1 MSAALNGWNGRKLSV
16 VAVAVCVAGGTMA
29 VAQGA
34 AGTAAQAA
42 DAKEWPTFGHDSGGM
57 RFSPLTQITPANV
70 GGLSVAWTYHMK
82 QEGDAVGGGRGPGG
96 PGGPGG
102 RRGRGGPPDG
112 AGGPPGGAPGAPG
125 LQSGDQVTQQAAAEG
140 IGPPRVATGFSISE
154 VTPLVINGVMY
165 IGTPYGRVSA
175 LDPTSGKEIWSYK
188 LASGEPATRGVEY
201 FPGDKQ
207 TLPQIVVGTSDGK
220 LFTLDAKT
228 GALNTAFGVNGFVDL
243 NTPEITHGLDGASD
257 GLSSP
262 PTMYENLII
271 LGGKTT
277 ESGGPGPAGDVR
289 AFDIHTGK
297 LAWTFHSIPQPGE
310 PNYGGWVGDSAK
322 QRSGVNV
329 WGLITVDAK
338 RGIAY
343 LPFGAPS
350 GDAFGGDRPGDNLYG
365 SSLVAVDAKT
375 GKYLWHFQLVHH
387 DIWDYDAE
395 TPPLLMDVKK
405 DGKTIPAVAV
415 VAKSS
420 LLYLLDRTNGKPIYG
435 VEEKPVPQS
444 QVPMEKTSPTQPFPV
459 KPEPLAR
466 QTMTMAD
473 IATVTP
479 ELEAT
484 CRKLVADNKLEL
496 GGPFLPETYNHVRV
510 NFPSEI
516 GGVNWP
522 GGAFNPQLG
531 YYYIYVMDLGQ
542 MQGYKDPASGPVK
555 DNIAGTNQF
564 FGRAGPYT
572 NLRPSG
578 RFKDNALNMPCNQP
592 PWGELVAVNVNTGNI
607 AWKAPLGIT
616 ESLPVEKQKTGRP
629 GIGGPIATASGLVF
643 VGGSDDNRFRAFD
656 AKTGKELWAVKLD
669 AASAVVPSTYEGK
682 DGRQYVV
689 VTSGGNPFAAE
700 PATSD
705 AITAFALPK
714 K

>member
-1 MSAALNGWNGRKLSV
+1 MRKMTKIALVRGLIAA
-16 VAVAVCVAGGTMA
+16 
-29 VAQGA
+29 GA
-34 AGTAAQAA
+34 AFQLTVGIVGAQAQDHGVAATPEQTA

-57 RFSPLTQITPANV
+57 RYSPLTQITPANV
-70 GGLSVAWTYHMK
+70 SRLSVAWVYHMK
-82 QEGDAVGGGRGPGG
+82 QEGDSVGRGFGG

-102 RRGRGGPPDG
+102 RRP
-112 AGGPPGGAPGAPG
+112 GGPPGGPPGGGA
-125 LQSGDQVTQQAAAEG
+125 DQVTVQAAAEG
-140 IGPPRVATGFSISE
+140 IGPPRVSTGFSISE
-154 VTPLVINGVMY
+154 VTPLVIHGIMY
-165 IGTPYGRVSA
+165 IGTPYGRVTA
-175 LDPTSGKEIWSYK
+175 LDPTTGKEIWNYK

-207 TLPQIVVGTSDGK
+207 TPPLIVVGTSDAK
-220 LFTLDAKT
+220 LFTLDPKT
-228 GALNTAFGVNGFVDL
+228 GALNKAFGLDGFVDL
-243 NTPEITHGLDGASD
+243 NTPEITHNLPDASD

-262 PTMYENLII
+262 PIMYKNLII

-297 LAWTFHSIPQPGE
+297 LAWTFHAIPEKGE

-322 QRSGVNV
+322 FRSGVNV
-329 WGLITVDAK
+329 WGLLTVDPQ

-365 SSLVAVDAKT
+365 SSLVAVDAQT
-375 GKYLWHFQLVHH
+375 GKYLWHFQMVHH
-387 DIWDYDAE
+387 DIWDFDLE
-395 TPPLLMDVKK
+395 TPPLLLDVKK
-405 DGKTIPAVAV
+405 DGKTIPAVAGIG
-415 VAKSS
+415 KTS

-435 VEEKPVPQS
+435 VEERPVPQS
-444 QVPMEKTSPTQPFPV
+444 QVPTEKTSPTQPFPI

-466 QTMTMAD
+466 QTMTVAD

-479 ELEAT
+479 ELEAA
-484 CRKLVADNKLEL
+484 CRKLIADNHLEL
-496 GGPFLPETYNHVRV
+496 GGPFLPETYNHIRV

-522 GGAFNPQLG
+522 GGTFNPQLG
-531 YYYIYVMDLGQ
+531 LYFINVMNLGQ

-555 DNIAGTNQF
+555 DDIAGTNQF
-564 FGRAGPYT
+564 FGRAGPYASM
-572 NLRPSG
+572 RPGG
-578 RFKDNALNMPCNQP
+578 RFKDNATNMPCQQP
-592 PWGELVAVNVNTGNI
+592 PWGELVAVNVNTGDI
-607 AWKAPLGIT
+607 AWKVPLGIT
-616 ESLPVEKQKTGRP
+616 ESLPPDKQKTGRP

-643 VGGSDDNRFRAFD
+643 IGATDDNRFRAFD
-656 AKTGKELWAVKLD
+656 AKTGKELWTVKLD
-669 AASAVVPSTYEGK
+669 AAAGTVPSTYQGK

-689 VTSGGNPFAAE
+689 VTSAGNPFAAE
-700 PATSD
+700 PPTSD